1 MYTIGTYTLDPGKPF
16 KTMDAAVKF
25 TQERYPELSREE
37 IERFIN
43 PKIKEDGT
51 DRPAD
56 VHSEP
61 ETSGK
66 ATAKADKRGAGSER
80 TSKD

>member
-37 IERFIN
+37 IERFIT
-43 PKIKEDGT
+43 PKIKEDGE
-51 DRPAD
+51 DKSDKAD
-56 VHSEP
+56 GQHEAA
-61 ETSGK
+61 GK
-66 ATAKADKRGAGSER
+66 SPSKTDKRGVGSEG
-80 TSKD
+80 TTKD